1 MARRQSD
8 EAMDAYLNAFDM
20 ATDGRPVSPA
30 EIAQLCRK
38 LANYQIRF
46 GSTADARRTL
56 DQGRAAL
63 KRMTGG
69 KDGSDRQKY
78 IEQIENSIRSLPRD

>member
-1 MARRQSD
+1 M
-8 EAMDAYLNAFDM
+8 NAFDL
-20 ATDGRPVSPA
+20 ATDGRPVPA
-30 EIAQLCRK
+30 ADIAQLCRK

-63 KRMTGG
+63 KKMSAG
-69 KDGSDRQKY
+69 KDGGDRQKY